1 MGRTKAGKPAKP
13 TESASTGSGLIPGI
27 DPRIMK
33 MTPEEIEAFI
43 QVAQTALDPHYGRIA
58 VGMAST
64 FMLLAAELKA
74 KRVSI
79 ARLTALL
86 FGDSSEKTAK
96 VCPPKVEKEKLAAP
110 KKKPGHGRNGAAA
123 FPGAAKVKVPHEAMA
138 AGDECPECPNGR
150 VYPMAQP
157 AVLVRIVGMSPL
169 QATVT
174 ELERLRCNACGEVF
188 KAQAPEDTDP
198 RKFDETASAMVGLLK
213 YGTGA
218 PFHRIARL
226 QKNLGIPLPA
236 STQWDLVLKAAWSLD
251 PVMDELARLAA
262 QAELIH
268 NDDTTMKLLDR
279 PDLAKD
285 PKARKGVYTTG
296 LVARVVASGERR
308 AVVLFRTGNQHAGE
322 NLADVL
328 KQRNEELPVPI
339 QMCDALA
346 ANTKGDFETLVAH
359 CLAHAR
365 RRFVDVIEDFPDEC
379 RHLLEA
385 LREVYRSEHET
396 KAMSPPERLAH
407 HQKRSGPVMAGL
419 KDWLQDQL
427 HSRRTEPNSGL
438 GKAIDYML
446 KHWTEL
452 TLFLREPGAPLDNNI
467 CERALKRA
475 ILHRKNSLFYK
486 TINGA
491 RVGDTFMSLIH
502 TAELNDANPFDYLVE
517 LQKNHALV
525 EENPAEWMPW
535 NYRQTLA
542 GLKP

>member
-1 MGRTKAGKPAKP
+1 MGHTKAGK
-13 TESASTGSGLIPGI
+13 SGRKAPQTQIHGMDPLIVE
-27 DPRIMK
+27 
-33 MTPEEIEAFI
+33 MTPGQVAAFI
-43 QVAQTALDPHYGRIA
+43 EQVEARLEPEQARMA
-58 VGMAST
+58 VGMAAT
-64 FMLLAAELKA
+64 IAFLVAELKA

-79 ARLTALL
+79 ARIQALL
-86 FGDSSEKTAK
+86 FGAQTEKTAK
-96 VCPPKVEKEKLAAP
+96 VCPPKAGKKPDPSAGP
-110 KKKPGHGRNGAAA
+110 KVKKPGHGRNGAND
-123 FPGAAKVKVPHEAMA
+123 FPGAATTKVPHETMK

-150 VYPMAQP
+150 IYPTTRP

-188 KAQAPEDTDP
+188 KAQTPEGMDP
-198 RKFDETASAMVGLLK
+198 RKFDESAAAMVALLK

-226 QKNLGIPLPA
+226 QKHLGIPLPA
-236 STQWDLVLKAAWSLD
+236 STQWDLVLKASWSLD
-251 PVMDELARLAA
+251 PIMDELERLAA

-296 LVARVVASGERR
+296 LVARVVAGGERR
-308 AVVLFRTGNQHAGE
+308 AIVLFRTGNQHAGE

-328 KQRNEELPVPI
+328 KRRNEELSPPI

-346 ANTKGDFETLVAH
+346 ANTKGDFQTLVAH

-385 LREVYRSEHET
+385 LREVYRTEHET
-396 KAMSPPERLAH
+396 KAMSPPERLAY
-407 HQKRSGPVMAGL
+407 HQNRSGPVMANL
-419 KDWLQDQL
+419 KDWFQDQL
-427 HSRRTEPNSGL
+427 QSRKAEPNSGL

-446 KHWTEL
+446 KHWAEL

-502 TAELNDANPFDYLVE
+502 TAELNEANPFDYLVE
-517 LQKNHALV
+517 LQKNHAFA
-525 EENPAEWMPW
+525 EENPEEWMPW
-535 NYRQTLA
+535 NYRQALA
-542 GLKP
+542 GLEA

>member
-1 MGRTKAGKPAKP
+1 MGRTKAGKPGGKAP
-13 TESASTGSGLIPGI
+13 QAQIHGI
-27 DPRIMK
+27 DPLIVEMS
-33 MTPEEIEAFI
+33 PEQVAAFI
-43 QVAQTALDPHYGRIA
+43 EQVEARLEPEQARMA
-58 VGMAST
+58 VGMAAT
-64 FMLLAAELKA
+64 IAFLVAELKA

-79 ARLTALL
+79 ARIQALM
-86 FGDSSEKTAK
+86 FGSQAEKTAK
-96 VCPPKVEKEKLAAP
+96 VCPPKAEKEKP
-110 KKKPGHGRNGAAA
+110 STPRERKPGHGRNGAAA
-123 FPGAAKVKVPHEAMA
+123 FPGSVKVKVPHESLK
-138 AGDECPECPNGR
+138 AGDDCIECPNGR
-150 VYPMAQP
+150 VYPMAKP

-169 QATVT
+169 HATVT

-188 KAQAPEDTDP
+188 KAQAPEGTDP
-198 RKFDETASAMVGLLK
+198 RKFDETASAMVALLK
-213 YGTGA
+213 YGTGT

-251 PVMDELARLAA
+251 PVMDELERLAA
-262 QAELIH
+262 NAELIH

-296 LVARVVASGERR
+296 LVARVVAGGERR

-328 KQRNEELPVPI
+328 KRRSNELPAPI

-379 RHLLEA
+379 RHLLET

-396 KAMSPPERLAH
+396 KGMSPPERLVH
-407 HQKRSGPVMAGL
+407 HQNRSGPVMAEL
-419 KDWLQDQL
+419 REWLQDQL
-427 HSRRTEPNSGL
+427 QSRKAEPNSGL

-446 KHWTEL
+446 KHWVEL
-452 TLFLREPGAPLDNNI
+452 TLFLREPGAPLDNNL

-517 LQKNHALV
+517 LQQNHALV
-525 EENPAEWMPW
+525 EENPEEWMPW
-535 NYRQTLA
+535 NYLQTLA
-542 GLKP
+542 ELET